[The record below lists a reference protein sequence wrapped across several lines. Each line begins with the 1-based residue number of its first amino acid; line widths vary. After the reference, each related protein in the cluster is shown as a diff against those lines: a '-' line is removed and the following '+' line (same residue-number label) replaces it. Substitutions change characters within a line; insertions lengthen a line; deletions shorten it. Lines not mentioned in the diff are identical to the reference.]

1 MIGCSGDK
9 TILLF
14 SIQSLLVSILITC
27 SEFVTWEEKK
37 KRGGGVLL
45 FLAEM
50 WIFFVL
56 FLFGKNDCIVVPRH
70 FAI

>member
-37 KRGGGVLL
+37 RGGGVLL
-45 FLAEM
+45 FLSEM
-50 WIFFVL
+50 WIFFFVL

>member
-27 SEFVTWEEKK
+27 SEFVTWEEEKK
-37 KRGGGVLL
+37 GGGGWCVIISSRNVD
-45 FLAEM
+45 F
-50 WIFFVL
+50 
-56 FLFGKNDCIVVPRH
+56 FLFFSYLARMI
-70 FAI
+70 A

>member
-37 KRGGGVLL
+37 KRGGGISSRNVD
-45 FLAEM
+45 F
-50 WIFFVL
+50 FFVL

>member
-37 KRGGGVLL
+37 KGGWGGVLL
-45 FLAEM
+45 FLAET
-50 WIFFVL
+50 WIFFFFCS
-56 FLFGKNDCIVVPRH
+56 FLIWQE
-70 FAI
+70 

>member
-37 KRGGGVLL
+37 KGGWGGVLL
-45 FLAEM
+45 FLAET
-50 WIFFVL
+50 WIFFF
-56 FLFGKNDCIVVPRH
+56 FLFFSYLARMI
-70 FAI
+70 A

>member
-37 KRGGGVLL
+37 KGGGGVIISSRNVDFFCS
-45 FLAEM
+45 FLIWQE
-50 WIFFVL
+50 
-56 FLFGKNDCIVVPRH
+56 
-70 FAI
+70 

>member
-37 KRGGGVLL
+37 KRGGGGGGVIISSRNVDFFCS
-45 FLAEM
+45 FLIWQE
-50 WIFFVL
+50 
-56 FLFGKNDCIVVPRH
+56 
-70 FAI
+70 

>member
-37 KRGGGVLL
+37 KGGGGGVLL

-50 WIFFVL
+50 WIFFLL
-56 FLFGKNDCIVVPRH
+56 FSYLARMI
-70 FAI
+70 A

>member
-37 KRGGGVLL
+37 KGGGGGVIISSRNVDFFCS
-45 FLAEM
+45 FLIWQE
-50 WIFFVL
+50 
-56 FLFGKNDCIVVPRH
+56 
-70 FAI
+70 